1 MNKFYILN
9 NKIVFLG
16 ILLAHAVSAALKTR
30 PKFKIATTS
39 TTTTTTTTEESHVE
53 ENDEVNSEVYAKDHH
68 VQNNSQND

>member
-9 NKIVFLG
+9 NKIIFFFFLG
-16 ILLAHAVSAALKTR
+16 ILLVHAVSAALKTR

-53 ENDEVNSEVYAKDHH
+53 ENDEVNSEVYEKDHH
-68 VQNNSQND
+68 V